1 MEDHLPPQKTRRP
14 QNIQIRKINWEEYA
28 DIYSRIRRSTLLQ
41 SPVYANMARQVYKQT
56 SIPFLFEKDAELLG
70 IFSVQEASLFQKAIH
85 AVILDRGPLWWA
97 PNPGQ
102 HDVQAFFEAFNA
114 AYPLRF
120 GRKRRILPELDLSP
134 RTEALLNE
142 TGLRKLTRHKPYQT
156 IWLDISPSLDTIRG
170 QFHGKWRNALNKAER
185 ASDQND
191 LCVSW
196 STDLKEAALVLAAH
210 GHDQRIRGYKTTSLN
225 TLSILCQQAALDK
238 ALLSGIM
245 RENGKVIAGVI
256 LIRHGLTAT
265 YQVGWNALAGRD
277 VNANYLLLWGAIKTL
292 KTAGVNDIDLGGVN
306 DEDAAGV
313 KRFKAG
319 MGGVPVE
326 LVGQYK

>member
-1 MEDHLPPQKTRRP
+1 MEDHIAPQKTRPP
-14 QNIQIRKINWEEYA
+14 QNIRFKKTNWEEYA
-28 DIYSRIRRSTLLQ
+28 DIYSHIRRSTLLQ
-41 SPVYANMARQVYKQT
+41 SHVYAKMARQVYKQIST
-56 SIPFLFEKDAELLG
+56 PFLFEKNGEVLG

-85 AVILDRGPLWWA
+85 AVILDRGPLWRA
-97 PNPGQ
+97 QNPGQ
-102 HDVQAFFEAFNA
+102 HDIQAFFEAFNA
-114 AYPLRF
+114 AYPQRF

-134 RTEALLNE
+134 RTEALLRE
-142 TGLRKLTRHKPYQT
+142 AGLRKLTHHKPYQT

-185 ASDQND
+185 TADQND
-191 LCVSW
+191 LHISW
-196 STDLKEAALVLAAH
+196 SSDLKEAALVLAAH
-210 GHDQRIRGYKTTSLN
+210 GHDQRIRGYKTTSLK

-256 LIRHGLTAT
+256 FIRHGIAAT
-265 YQVGWNALAGRD
+265 YQVGWNASAGRD
-277 VNANYLLLWGAIKTL
+277 VNANYLLLWEAIRTL

-306 DEDAAGV
+306 DEEAAGV